1 MPCTCPFAHRAL
13 SLRVDGL
20 PPPPTT
26 AVFAAVVGSSL
37 TCCQCSRSVRPAVP
51 CTRFVTCV
59 VVRAHTRA
67 YRAPDVPA
75 HLPDLIGVLQDDPSV
90 RQLSIIRF
98 VRLARLV
105 KLMRV
110 LRVGRIFKR
119 WESTMN
125 IHYSVLSLA
134 KFVGC
139 VALAAR
145 PR

>member
-1 MPCTCPFAHRAL
+1 M
-13 SLRVDGL
+13 
-20 PPPPTT
+20 
-26 AVFAAVVGSSL
+26 
-37 TCCQCSRSVRPAVP
+37 
-51 CTRFVTCV
+51 
-59 VVRAHTRA
+59 
-67 YRAPDVPA
+67 
-75 HLPDLIGVLQDDPSV
+75 

-139 VALAAR
+139 VLR
-145 PR
+145 HRCV